1 MIFPCP
7 LCGQRLRAADDAA
20 GKRCRCT
27 KCKELV
33 SIPNTA
39 PAVAPRGTDSL
50 SSQPVPIP
58 LGAKAASVNPPRA
71 TARSV
76 PTGNALPVARP
87 CNVPPARV
95 GLAAELD
102 DLIVQKQKQA
112 QQRAEEFAQQRQ
124 QHEQQQR
131 KLQARARAAERSN
144 KPAGLPVFVKVL
156 LSSLGVLAL
165 FCSGAVGLLYWKNR
179 QPAMVLQVAGY
190 QATAYGKNTDSR
202 NDGTTV
208 AKGVVS
214 QITGSEFWIA
224 SVPLPEGTTA
234 NIDELKSRF
243 ETSAHSVE
251 VVQRGGLQ
259 GIKCQG
265 LNNAEFGLFQNLQPE
280 MEFFFVPN
288 QMVFLTYVPGSKKHS
303 AGLQSR
309 ALPVDRERRHDDPE
323 SFFKSLQPA
332 TQSTP

>member
-1 MIFPCP
+1 MP
-7 LCGQRLRAADDAA
+7 
-20 GKRCRCT
+20 
-27 KCKELV
+27 
-33 SIPNTA
+33 
-39 PAVAPRGTDSL
+39 PA
-50 SSQPVPIP
+50 
-58 LGAKAASVNPPRA
+58 
-71 TARSV
+71 
-76 PTGNALPVARP
+76 NALPVARP
-87 CNVPPARV
+87 SNVPPARI

-112 QQRAEEFAQQRQ
+112 LQRAEEYAQQRQ

-131 KLQARARAAERSN
+131 KLQAKALAAERSN
-144 KPAGLPVFVKVL
+144 KPAGLPVFVTVL
-156 LSSLGVLAL
+156 LSSLGVLGL
-165 FCSGAVGLLYWKNR
+165 FCCGAVGLLYWKNR

-214 QITGSEFWIA
+214 QVTGSEFWIA
-224 SVPLPEGTTA
+224 SVQLPPGATA
-234 NIDELKSRF
+234 SIDELKSRF
-243 ETSAHSVE
+243 ETSARSVE

-288 QMVFLTYVPGSKKHS
+288 QMLFLTYVPGSKKHS

-309 ALPVDRERRHDDPE
+309 ALPIDRERRHDDPE

>member
-1 MIFPCP
+1 MIFSCP
-7 LCGQRLRAADDAA
+7 LCGQKLRAADDAA

-27 KCKELV
+27 QCKQL
-33 SIPNTA
+33 
-39 PAVAPRGTDSL
+39 
-50 SSQPVPIP
+50 VPIP
-58 LGAKAASVNPPRA
+58 GAGSAAPPNRPQPIPAQPVQTTRA
-71 TARSV
+71 IPRSV
-76 PTGNALPVARP
+76 TPHNAPRVVPPSNVRSP
-87 CNVPPARV
+87 NVPPPNA
-95 GLAAELD
+95 LASELE
-102 DLIVQKQKQA
+102 DLIVLRHQQA
-112 QQRAEEFAQQRQ
+112 RQRAEENVQQRE
-124 QHEQQQR
+124 QHEQRQR
-131 KLQARARAAERSN
+131 KLQAKALAAERSS
-144 KPAGLPVFVKVL
+144 KPNGLPTFVTVL
-156 LSSLGVLAL
+156 LSSFAVLGL

-202 NDGTTV
+202 DDGTTV

-214 QITGSEFWIA
+214 QVTGSEFWIA
-224 SVPLPEGTTA
+224 SVQLPEGAAA

-243 ETSAHSVE
+243 ETSARSVE

-265 LNNAEFGLFQNLQPE
+265 LSNAEFGLFQNLQPE

-309 ALPVDRERRHDDPE
+309 ALPVERERRHDDPE
-323 SFFKSLQPA
+323 SFFQSLRPA
-332 TQSTP
+332 TSSTP

>member
-1 MIFPCP
+1 MIFSCP
-7 LCGQRLRAADDAA
+7 LCGQKLRAADDAA

-27 KCKELV
+27 QCKELV
-33 SIPNTA
+33 PIPG
-39 PAVAPRGTDSL
+39 PG
-50 SSQPVPIP
+50 SSASANRPQPVPPQPVQTTRAIP
-58 LGAKAASVNPPRA
+58 
-71 TARSV
+71 RSV
-76 PTGNALPVARP
+76 APS
-87 CNVPPARV
+87 NVPRV
-95 GLAAELD
+95 VPPSNVRSPNLPPPNALAAELE
-102 DLIVQKQKQA
+102 DLIVQRHQQA
-112 QQRAEEFAQQRQ
+112 KQRAEETVQQREL
-124 QHEQQQR
+124 HEQRQR
-131 KLQARARAAERSN
+131 KLQAKALAAERSS
-144 KPAGLPVFVKVL
+144 KPNGLPMFVTVL
-156 LSSLGVLAL
+156 LSSFAVLGL

-202 NDGTTV
+202 DDGTTV

-214 QITGSEFWIA
+214 QVTGSEFWIA
-224 SVPLPEGTTA
+224 SVQLPEAATA

-243 ETSAHSVE
+243 ATSAQSVE

-265 LNNAEFGLFQNLQPE
+265 LSNAEYGLFQNLQPE

-288 QMVFLTYVPGSKKHS
+288 QLVFLTYVPGSKKHL

-323 SFFKSLQPA
+323 AFFQSLQPA
-332 TQSTP
+332 ASPTQ